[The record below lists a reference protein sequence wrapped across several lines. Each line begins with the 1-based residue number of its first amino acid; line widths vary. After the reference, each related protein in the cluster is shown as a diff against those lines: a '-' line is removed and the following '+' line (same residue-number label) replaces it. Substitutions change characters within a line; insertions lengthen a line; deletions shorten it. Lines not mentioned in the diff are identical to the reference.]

1 MCMHG
6 SKGAIQVSSKTF
18 KFGQFPDEVDQKA
31 YKTQSLY
38 AEAKFQTHLQK
49 SSIWKRSTKITS
61 MIFWLN

>member
-49 SSIWKRSTKITS
+49 SSI
-61 MIFWLN
+61 